1 MFVYKSE
8 PSRTSSYLDLDF
20 KNDYSGTLAQKCD
33 TYLPRVGVEIPILFN
48 VPTIG
53 ILIQML

>member
-8 PSRTSSYLDLDF
+8 PSRISSYLGLQD
-20 KNDYSGTLAQKCD
+20 DYSGTLAQKCD
-33 TYLPRVGVEIPILFN
+33 AYLPRVGVEIPILFN
-48 VPTIG
+48 IPTIG